1 MSASI
6 AAAAALSEESSV
18 LFEQLETL
26 LDSEVV
32 QYSTKDYLSDVVAAT
47 TTTATTLLLHKT
59 TSQPRKST
67 SSTSTSTNT
76 FSTFSAPFGVV
87 HTNDNNNCKY
97 DGEEA
102 TMFVDEDKENV
113 YPTPTT
119 TSSSLPASTPTFS
132 FPSNSSATTPTPT
145 GSMLAVAAAART
157 CSRKDWKRKQ
167 KAVNWRAR
175 VCEWFYQVVDH
186 FEMDRDLACIA
197 LNYVDRF
204 CCSVAGEPLT
214 VVKPTSQQH
223 ATTTIGNV
231 LQDKRYYQLLAMAS
245 LCLTI
250 KTHDHNWATTTS
262 SSVSSSALALASAS
276 ASLRRPQPS
285 PPSKEAVLMNLM
297 LQLGRENQYTVQQLE
312 GMERHVLQRLQWQL
326 SPPTPQLF
334 ITYYLQLFYCSSSVP
349 PPRTKNTNSTSHRND
364 DAAAATIRCIEE
376 LAIFI
381 LELSVHDYYFIHFTP
396 SMIAF
401 AALDYATEM
410 LLQVDTNKDKN
421 TSSSFSPVWLQDLQ
435 RYLQQHYHRT
445 NQQHKNGGGD
455 DDDDD
460 DNYGYKI
467 DICKGRLAQLYASTG
482 TNFDDFMGVDPNHH
496 LPLSPA
502 AALEAHQSTATR
514 NNSIQQYYTDVDE
527 NVVLMDV
534 VG

>member
-1 MSASI
+1 
-6 AAAAALSEESSV
+6 
-18 LFEQLETL
+18 
-26 LDSEVV
+26 
-32 QYSTKDYLSDVVAAT
+32 
-47 TTTATTLLLHKT
+47 
-59 TSQPRKST
+59 
-67 SSTSTSTNT
+67 
-76 FSTFSAPFGVV
+76 
-87 HTNDNNNCKY
+87 
-97 DGEEA
+97 
-102 TMFVDEDKENV
+102 
-113 YPTPTT
+113 
-119 TSSSLPASTPTFS
+119 
-132 FPSNSSATTPTPT
+132 
-145 GSMLAVAAAART
+145 MLR
-157 CSRKDWKRKQ
+157 RRRRDDDPP
-167 KAVNWRAR
+167 
-175 VCEWFYQVVDH
+175 VVDH

-204 CCSVAGEPLT
+204 CCSVAAEPLT

-250 KTHDHNWATTTS
+250 KTHDHTWATTTTS
-262 SSVSSSALALASAS
+262 SSVSSSALALAPAS
-276 ASLRRPQPS
+276 ALLRRPQPS
-285 PPSKEAVLMNLM
+285 PLSKEAVLMNLM

-349 PPRTKNTNSTSHRND
+349 PPRTKNTNNTSNHNND

-410 LLQVDTNKDKN
+410 LLEVDTNKNTGKS
-421 TSSSFSPVWLQDLQ
+421 TSSLSPVWLQNLQ
-435 RYLQQHYHRT
+435 RYLQQQHHRT
-445 NQQHKNGGGD
+445 NQQHKDGVGD
-455 DDDDD
+455 DNDD

-482 TNFDDFMGVDPNHH
+482 TNFEDFMGVDPNHH
-496 LPLSPA
+496 LPLSSA
-502 AALEAHQSTATR
+502 AAAIEAHQSTATR
-514 NNSIQQYYTDVDE
+514 NNSIQQYYTNVDE
-527 NVVLMDV
+527 KDVSIDV